1 MYCVVDNKEGKS
13 DVVRVSVS
21 LKNDI
26 TYISRENH
34 RKNIS
39 YTILQ
44 HDFSGLK
51 AGEDGERD
59 QVVRIVSQK
68 NKINPMDIKPTA
80 RGQKLQSTY
89 YLEVSAVL
97 SANCTCC
104 S

>member
-34 RKNIS
+34 RKNIN

-44 HDFSGLK
+44 HDFSGLR
-51 AGEDGERD
+51 AGEDG
-59 QVVRIVSQK
+59 
-68 NKINPMDIKPTA
+68 
-80 RGQKLQSTY
+80 
-89 YLEVSAVL
+89 
-97 SANCTCC
+97 
-104 S
+104 